1 MRPTPIARTD
11 PDGGID
17 DEEGLGDADQEP
29 GGEEE
34 VEGACGAEHEAREAV
49 QRGRP
54 GIGPRGPRRDGM
66 QYFLHV
72 LGLGWAVMI
81 AMTGRSLQNA
91 NP

>member
-11 PDGGID
+11 PDRGID

-34 VEGACGAEHEAREAV
+34 VERARGAEHEAREAV

-54 GIGPRGPRRDGM
+54 GTGTRGPRRNRV
-66 QYFLHV
+66 QYLHV
-72 LGLGWAVMI
+72 LGVGWAVMI